1 MPLRA
6 EGFCSHCGSRL
17 PLPWRLR
24 LPLDGGPTRGG
35 KVQPMLRRL
44 SGPPGEL
51 RICLS
56 VFFAECSRKTSLTV
70 FEAWTHWFFGVVKK
84 QILRPHPQIQADVR
98 PRNLHLAVWHW
109 KHGDASLVSKLG
121 MFTARGRHYLWGS
134 LGCSHKFSVKW
145 GSERP
150 GRQLLSTTGLLW
162 LCFSPSHLHYIKV
175 TNRKP

>member
-24 LPLDGGPTRGG
+24 LPLDGVPTRGG

-56 VFFAECSRKTSLTV
+56 VFFAECSQKTSLTV
-70 FEAWTHWFFGVVKK
+70 FEAWTHWLFGVVKK

-109 KHGDASLVSKLG
+109 NHGDASLVSKLG
-121 MFTARGRHYLWGS
+121 MFTARGEALFVR
-134 LGCSHKFSVKW
+134 K
-145 GSERP
+145 P
-150 GRQLLSTTGLLW
+150 GLLTQVQCQVRFREAW
-162 LCFSPSHLHYIKV
+162 KATFEHNWFVV
-175 TNRKP
+175 TLFFTITSSLY